1 MFFITL
7 ATNFRRVALISIF
20 FIYKLPQKWQNEI
33 HYLQWG
39 WMSINTSFPPY
50 TFYIKGYLFGV
61 IPDPRYS
68 KNLNWLHNLMI
79 KLSLYF
85 WNSYYCNTAY
95 FSWIFLWKLLLL
107 WNKCQWL
114 YNWLTYGCPYVHYC
128 HCPFDSGPA
137 PDVRCPDD
145 CPGPYDSRVTH
156 GHVRDSH
163 VTRDHVRDWRRG
175 VYCEPSRFGNCGPR
189 AAAPVAPCDSPP
201 PCKTKMQMGE
211 VIRIELLVSWNHR
224 YILIGNFATFSY
236 KSLKPVLGGSY

>member
-1 MFFITL
+1 MFFITLAMFFITL

-20 FIYKLPQKWQNEI
+20 FIYKLPQKWQNEL

-39 WMSINTSFPPY
+39 WMTINTSFPPY

-61 IPDPRYS
+61 IPDPRYP

-114 YNWLTYGCPYVHYC
+114 YNFDLPMVVPMSTIATVPLTRVPLPMSAVPMIARVPMTHVWLTVTCVTHMWL
-128 HCPFDSGPA
+128 A
-137 PDVRCPDD
+137 IT
-145 CPGPYDSRVTH
+145 RVTD
-156 GHVRDSH
+156 VAVCIVSH
-163 VTRDHVRDWRRG
+163 
-175 VYCEPSRFGNCGPR
+175 
-189 AAAPVAPCDSPP
+189 
-201 PCKTKMQMGE
+201 
-211 VIRIELLVSWNHR
+211 LVSVTVGLAQQLPLLPVTHHLPARRR
-224 YILIGNFATFSY
+224 YRWE
-236 KSLKPVLGGSY
+236 KW